1 MYTGTWAADRPCGQG
16 TKVFENGDVYTGAW
30 EDARP
35 HGHGRFRYVEG
46 GYEYVG
52 GFAAGRYAGLGT
64 MSQDGKLVAAGD
76 WSSWRW
82 IEGQWDGAYPR
93 EGGRGTRVTA
103 RRSQATPQWALPST
117 CFLRGRR
124 TIRRRI
130 FGRRTRAL
138 NVRPKPLPA

>member
-30 EDARP
+30 EDAQP

-103 RRSQATPQWALPST
+103 RRSSGSPAP
-117 CFLRGRR
+117 
-124 TIRRRI
+124 RRRPDAQ
-130 FGRRTRAL
+130 RA
-138 NVRPKPLPA
+138 